1 MRRDSAERVW
11 DFIGKPSEIFLR
23 MWESEPPPTPDAL
36 SDGESED
43 RAEENVGDGV
53 NRERPVRERPVQV
66 HRCRAHGGLREPD
79 GDQQRD
85 RGVGGGQQSGGAI
98 PCGRSQ
104 PAAPSGR
111 G

>member
-1 MRRDSAERVW
+1 
-11 DFIGKPSEIFLR
+11 
-23 MWESEPPPTPDAL
+23 
-36 SDGESED
+36 
-43 RAEENVGDGV
+43 
-53 NRERPVRERPVQV
+53 VRERPVQV
-66 HRCRAHGGLREPD
+66 HRCRADGGLREPD